1 MNSFRATNKLR
12 SVICITDCYI
22 PLFFALPRCQQLE
35 VVALHCSAASG
46 SGAALVHLCLVMK
59 MCNLYIPV

>member
-22 PLFFALPRCQQLE
+22 PLFFALPRCQQE
-35 VVALHCSAASG
+35 VALHRSAASG
-46 SGAALVHLCLVMK
+46 SGATLVHICLVTK
-59 MCNLYIPV
+59 ICRLYIPV